1 MSDKRRYLT
10 KIADVGDP
18 CTATKEVIPLVTN
31 TDIFNYL
38 VLTTSFCTSEMFKV
52 FKSFDAYKYFMCGFV
67 NCLGSKKI
75 GSKIVTV
82 AKVCK
87 KDKCPYYV
95 V

>member
-1 MSDKRRYLT
+1 
-10 KIADVGDP
+10 
-18 CTATKEVIPLVTN
+18 
-31 TDIFNYL
+31 
-38 VLTTSFCTSEMFKV
+38 MFKA

-87 KDKCPYYV
+87 NDKYPHYV